1 MVVDVKLK
9 TCRKVNNA
17 VSGSWK
23 GGVVMPG
30 GAAPPAGCRESGVGP
45 L

>member
-9 TCRKVNNA
+9 TCRKVSNA

-30 GAAPPAGCRESGVGP
+30 GAAPPAGPRV
-45 L
+45 LAD